1 MSLRLHPPCAGQTN
15 VLTSSEGH
23 AARVGMSPSA
33 PTVLSELSAELA
45 CLGPSAGFAH
55 DPSAVAA
62 ALERGTPMPPRRAC
76 VKEFTLSKVSH
87 VVQWLSRV
95 PLSATP
101 RTTARQASL
110 SFSISR
116 SLLKLMSI
124 ESVMP
129 SNHLTLCCPRLLPPS
144 ILPSIRVFSGES
156 TLRIR

>member
-1 MSLRLHPPCAGQTN
+1 
-15 VLTSSEGH
+15 
-23 AARVGMSPSA
+23 MSPSA

-116 SLLKLMSI
+116 SLLKLKST
-124 ESVMP
+124 ESVTP
-129 SNHLTLCCPRLLPPS
+129 SNHLSSLYPPAFNLS
-144 ILPSIRVFSGES
+144 QHQGLFQCVSFSHQVAKVLEPQHQS
-156 TLRIR
+156 FQ